1 MLVAEEVTVEFS
13 IPPRVIR
20 RVLPKIWSLL
30 RPPALDAGHLTCW
43 DLGILRRCLPVSCG
57 NLFFFQLSVMPHSP
71 LYTILRGLRFLIQLD
86 LAYSGCAETGDQY
99 SCSHGISSHSYLRNL
114 TTSNHFQ

>member
-1 MLVAEEVTVEFS
+1 MLGSGNFET
-13 IPPRVIR
+13 
-20 RVLPKIWSLL
+20 LL
-30 RPPALDAGHLTCW
+30 T
-43 DLGILRRCLPVSCG
+43 GILRESI
-57 NLFFFQLSVMPHSP
+57 FFQLSVMPHSP